1 MRSEL
6 VTALQGFSKA
16 TLGTFS
22 VVTDLPWESDGNPLY
37 VKNLKRIYVDT
48 EDSDLNPIIDTLDG
62 TGIAHQIVTVN
73 VYYACD
79 AKTLPSN
86 FDTLNEAVND
96 LRLDL
101 KNGRWQQRRVV
112 KTTELTADIIIVTQ
126 EFTFERIVEN

>member
-1 MRSEL
+1 MRSQL
-6 VTALQGFSKA
+6 ITALQGFDKT

-22 VVTDLPWESDGNPLY
+22 VVSDLPWLSDGNPLY
-37 VKNLKRIYVDT
+37 VKNLKKIYVAA
-48 EDSDLNPIIDTLDG
+48 ESSDLNPIVDTLDG
-62 TGIAHQIVTVN
+62 TGIAHEIVTVN

-86 FDTLNEAVND
+86 FDTLNDAVND

-101 KNGRWQQRRVV
+101 RNGRWQQRRVN
-112 KTTELTADIIIVTQ
+112 KTTELDADMIIVTQ